1 MGIEP
6 YLLSSAVNGV
16 VAQRLVR
23 TICSAC
29 TMKYYPGEH
38 VLRDAGFNEKGGRAF
53 SKGAGCSQCH
63 NSGFRGRLGIY
74 EVMEVTVEIRR
85 LIHHAAPAH
94 ELREMLRHHGI
105 KTLRQAGVELAMSG
119 ASSLEEVLR
128 ATHVDEEP
136 GGTDLKA
143 SRRVA

>member
-1 MGIEP
+1 
-6 YLLSSAVNGV
+6 
-16 VAQRLVR
+16 
-23 TICSAC
+23 
-29 TMKYYPGEH
+29 MKYYPGEH
-38 VLRDAGFNEKGGRAF
+38 VLRDAGFQEQGGRAF

-94 ELREMLRHHGI
+94 ELRETLRDHGI

-136 GGTDLKA
+136 AGADHKG